1 MAARGKP
8 KNSPKTKSPRP
19 ARAILGQKRG
29 NGAPLPASSAPSLS
43 APIAASTP
51 AVHAVTEYRL
61 RLDGIRFRGHHGVS
75 DSERALPQDFL
86 VSLEAHLPLG
96 VLPSGDAIA
105 DVFNYDRLATLV
117 VEEGTRQKCR
127 LLETLAQRVIA
138 RILADTPATRV
149 SVAVTKSRPPTRS
162 SVDSV
167 TVELRAT
174 RG

>member
-1 MAARGKP
+1 MASRAKVPASTRTPAKAPASARG
-8 KNSPKTKSPRP
+8 
-19 ARAILGQKRG
+19 RAL
-29 NGAPLPASSAPSLS
+29 ADS
-43 APIAASTP
+43 P
-51 AVHAVTEYRL
+51 AVHAVTEYRI

-75 DSERALPQDFL
+75 TSERALPQDFL
-86 VSLEAHLPLG
+86 VSLEALLPLG

-117 VEEGTRQKCR
+117 VEEGTRQQCR
-127 LLETLAQRVIA
+127 LLETLAQRVIT
-138 RILADTPATRV
+138 RVLADTPATKV

>member
-19 ARAILGQKRG
+19 ARAISGQKRG
-29 NGAPLPASSAPSLS
+29 NGAPLPAPSAPSPV
-43 APIAASTP
+43 APLPASTP
-51 AVHAVTEYRL
+51 TVHAVTEYRL

-138 RILADTPATRV
+138 RVLADTPATRV

>member
-1 MAARGKP
+1 MRARKPAPTSAKSAA
-8 KNSPKTKSPRP
+8 KSARVPAKKAVRP
-19 ARAILGQKRG
+19 PVKHAATAHAI
-29 NGAPLPASSAPSLS
+29 SDY
-43 APIAASTP
+43 
-51 AVHAVTEYRL
+51 VL

-86 VSLEAHLPLG
+86 VSLEVHLPLG
-96 VLPSGDAIA
+96 VLPSGNHIA
-105 DVFNYDRLATLV
+105 DVYNYNRLATLV
-117 VEEGTRQKCR
+117 VEEGTRQKCL

-138 RILADTPATRV
+138 RVLADTPATRV

-174 RG
+174 RS

>member
-1 MAARGKP
+1 MSTRSGRE
-8 KNSPKTKSPRP
+8 KSP
-19 ARAILGQKRG
+19 
-29 NGAPLPASSAPSLS
+29 SSAKKARPRATANKAPVANASLPTRSPS
-43 APIAASTP
+43 
-51 AVHAVTEYRL
+51 HAVNEYRI

-86 VSLEAHLPLG
+86 VSLEAHLPLA
-96 VLPSGDAIA
+96 VLPSGDHIA
-105 DVFNYDRLATLV
+105 DVYNYDRLATLV
-117 VEEGTRQKCR
+117 VEEGTRQECR

-138 RILADTPATRV
+138 RVLEDTPATRV

>member
-1 MAARGKP
+1 MAVRGKP
-8 KNSPKTKSPRP
+8 KTSLKPRAPKVTS
-19 ARAILGQKRG
+19 ADSRASSSVD
-29 NGAPLPASSAPSLS
+29 APQASAPS
-43 APIAASTP
+43 I
-51 AVHAVTEYRL
+51 HAVTEYRL

-138 RILADTPATRV
+138 RVLSDTPATRV